1 MEQKEVPSLFPE
13 PLDISLPFRY
23 GGRVSHDP
31 LLPYHALT
39 DVPSVLVGHWTD
51 LPNATGCTVVLVP
64 KGAVGGVEVRGSA
77 PGSRETDLLRPT
89 ALIQQVHAVVLS
101 GGSAFGLATAD
112 GVMRWLAERGIGF
125 RIGQAVVPI
134 VPAAILFDLN
144 LGDPHKARPGAEEG
158 YRACQSAR
166 SGPVEEGSVGAGTGA
181 TVGKA
186 LGMARAIKGG
196 LGTASLRLGQ
206 GVVVAALV
214 AVNAVGDVVEPGAGR
229 ILAGPRREDGRSFH
243 STVDLLLR
251 GETLARAPQSNTTIG
266 VVATNARL
274 TKAQANKL
282 AVHAQD
288 GLALAVRPCHTMRD
302 GDCFFVLATGESTET
317 VDLDRLGVAVTQVV
331 AEAVVRAVLKA
342 TPLAGVPSARQ
353 VLPDLPAV

>member
-1 MEQKEVPSLFPE
+1 MPWTAPPS
-13 PLDISLPFRY
+13 FRY
-23 GGRVSHDP
+23 GKGVSHDP
-31 LLPYHALT
+31 FLPYHALT
-39 DVPSVLVGHWTD
+39 DVPGVLVGHWTD
-51 LPNATGCTVVLVP
+51 PQNATGCTAVLVP

-112 GVMRWLAERGIGF
+112 GVLRWLEERGIGF
-125 RIGQAVVPI
+125 RIGQALVPI

-144 LGDPHKARPGAEEG
+144 LGNPKKARPGAQEG
-158 YRACQSAR
+158 YLACQSAT
-166 SGPVEEGSVGAGTGA
+166 SGPVAEGSVGAGTGA

-186 LGMARAIKGG
+186 LGLARATKGG
-196 LGTASLRLGQ
+196 LGTASIHLGQ

-214 AVNAVGDVVEPGAGR
+214 AVNAVGDVVDPRTGR
-229 ILAGPRREDGRSFH
+229 ILAGPRRDDGKGFH
-243 STVDLLLR
+243 STVDLLLQ
-251 GETLARAPQSNTTIG
+251 GEAFAHALQTNTTIG

-274 TKAQANKL
+274 TKEQANKL

-302 GDCFFVLATGESTET
+302 GDCFFVLATGESTVA
-317 VDLDRLGVAVTQVV
+317 VDPDRLGTAATHVV
-331 AEAVVRAVLKA
+331 AEAIVRAVLTA
-342 TPLAGVPSARQ
+342 TPLAGIPSARQ